1 MIKIDYFLSSN
12 DDDVRLINFTLS
24 SNSIRNDILWE
35 IYNET
40 SYTSGSIDNYNLETY
55 ISSPVNENKIFFIRI
70 YMQGYSKIF
79 FKIINLEEKETNHN
93 IIMEIDN
100 IEKLTEDLDLENTA
114 KKINIITHES
124 DGNESN

>member
-100 IEKLTEDLDLENTA
+100 IEKFIEDLDLENTA